1 MSYTIKF
8 LGGTEKE
15 FDSLAGADLTGADFE
30 GANIEEAITE

>member
-15 FDSLAGADLTGADFE
+15 FDSLSGADFE
-30 GANIEEAITE
+30 GASIEEAITE